1 MNKYYKMNKLIS
13 LIGILYLLCGSL
25 QAQITLGNDSNAISY
40 SSPKEYELAMPTV
53 TGAQQLDRGIILA
66 LSGLAAGDK
75 IKVPGDKIAQA
86 IDNLWKQGL
95 FENIKITVTK
105 IVGSTIF
112 LDIYLEEK
120 PRISKTEFR
129 GVKKKDREDLAE
141 KDGLQKGRVATESL
155 LSLAKTIVK
164 EHFVNEGYLNT
175 KVTLT
180 TTPDPVLKNNIIV
193 IITIEKGQK
202 VRVQD
207 IIFHGNTSI
216 SENKL
221 RRSLKETKVK
231 RWWNVFNS
239 GKYLEDNYV
248 ADKPKILEKYNA
260 KGFRDASIVKDTVY
274 KISENRV
281 NIEITVNEGRKYYF
295 RNITWVGNSKYNSK
309 VLDAV
314 FGIKK
319 GDVFD
324 QSMLEQKLF
333 MNPNGNDISSLYM
346 DDGYLFFQITPVEVF
361 VEGDSIDMEMRI
373 YEGKQAIINKVW
385 VSGNTKT
392 NDHVVMRE
400 VRTKP
405 GQLFRRSDIIRSQ
418 RELAQLGYFDP
429 EKLNVNPI
437 PNPANGTVDI
447 EYIVEEKPSDQI
459 ELSGGWGGNRI
470 VGTLGVTFNNFS
482 SKNMFK
488 RSSWRPLPAGDGQRL
503 SVRAQSNGVFYQSI
517 NASFTE
523 PWLGGKKPNS
533 LSLTSYYTVQSGGN
547 QNSAGD
553 KIPRADRSFMTITG
567 FSAGLG
573 KRLKRPDDYFSLY
586 AEANYQYYVVN
597 KYGSI
602 FSFSDGFANNINGK
616 LSISRN
622 SIDKPIFETSG
633 SKISFTAQ
641 LTPPYSLFNKKDY
654 SSISEQE
661 RYKFI
666 EYQKYKFTA
675 AWYTNLTGI
684 KSTEGKEARNL
695 VLYTKAGYGFL
706 GMYNQKVGLSPFE
719 RFYLGGSGLTGYA
732 LDGREIIALRGYDD
746 QTLSPT
752 TGSAFVNKYTME
764 LRYPLSLNPQAT
776 IYMLGFAEAGNAWS
790 KAKDYNPFQLKR
802 SAGVGLRIF
811 LPMFGLLGF
820 DYGWRFD
827 DVPANP
833 GMPKGQFHFTIGAA
847 LGEL

>member
-1 MNKYYKMNKLIS
+1 MLC
-13 LIGILYLLCGSL
+13 LLCGSL
-25 QAQITLGNDSNAISY
+25 QAQITLGNDTNAISF
-40 SSPKEYELAMPTV
+40 SSPKEYELAQPEV
-53 TGAQQLDRGIILA
+53 TGTQMDRGIILA

-95 FENIKITVTK
+95 FQNIKITVIK
-105 IVGSTIF
+105 IVGSV
-112 LDIYLEEK
+112 IYLNIHLEEK
-120 PRISKTEFR
+120 PRISKTSYK
-129 GVKKKDREDLAE
+129 GIKKGEAEDLAE
-141 KDGLQKGRVATESL
+141 KDGLQKGRVATDHL
-155 LSLAKTIVK
+155 LALAKTIVT
-164 EHFVNEGYLNT
+164 EHFIDDGYLNA
-175 KVTLT
+175 KVELSTES
-180 TTPDPVLKNNIIV
+180 DPILKNTV
-193 IITIEKGQK
+193 IITIKIDKGKK

-207 IIFHGNTSI
+207 IVFHGNTAI
-216 SENKL
+216 SSGKL
-221 RRSLKETKVK
+221 RRSFKETKVK

-239 GKYLEDNYV
+239 GKYLEENFV
-248 ADKPKILEKYNA
+248 NDKPKIIEAYNA
-260 KGFRDASIVKDTVY
+260 KGYRDASIIKDTVY

-281 NIEITVNEGRKYYF
+281 NIEVTISEGKKYYF
-295 RNITWVGNSKYNSK
+295 RNITWVGNSKHSAK
-309 VLDAV
+309 KLDAV
-314 FGIKK
+314 LGINK

-324 QSMLEQKLF
+324 QSTLEKKLF
-333 MNPNGNDISSLYM
+333 MNPTGNDISSLYM
-346 DDGYLFFQITPVEVF
+346 DDGYLFFQVTPVEIL

-385 VSGNTKT
+385 VTGNTKT
-392 NDHVVMRE
+392 NDHVIMRE
-400 VRTKP
+400 IRTKP

-459 ELSGGWGGNRI
+459 ELSGGWGGKRI

-488 RSSWRPLPAGDGQRL
+488 KEAWRPLPAGDGQRL
-503 SVRAQSNGVFYQSI
+503 SVRAQSNGVFYQSV

-533 LSLTSYYTVQSGGN
+533 LSLTGYYTVQSNGLT
-547 QNSAGD
+547 SSTGD
-553 KIPRADRSFMTITG
+553 KLPRPERSFMTITG
-567 FSAGLG
+567 FSAGFG
-573 KRLKRPDDYFSLY
+573 KRLQKPDDYFSLY

-597 KYGSI
+597 KYGSVL
-602 FSFSDGFANNINGK
+602 SFSDGFANNINGK
-616 LSISRN
+616 INISRN
-622 SIDKPIFETSG
+622 SVDYPIFETNG

-641 LTPPYSLFNKKDY
+641 LTPPYSLFNRKDY
-654 SSISEQE
+654 SSISVQE
-661 RYKFI
+661 RFKFI

-675 AWYTNLTGI
+675 AWYTTLF
-684 KSTEGKEARNL
+684 SGKKASDGNRARSL

-719 RFYLGGSGLTGYA
+719 RFYLGGSGLSGYA
-732 LDGREIIALRGYDD
+732 LDGREIIALRGYGPDD
-746 QTLSPT
+746 PVLSLPT
-752 TGSAFVNKYTME
+752 NGSAIVNKYTME

-802 SAGVGLRIF
+802 SAGVGLRIY

-827 DVPANP
+827 DVPTSP
-833 GMPKGQFHFTIGAA
+833 GMQKSMFHFTIGAA